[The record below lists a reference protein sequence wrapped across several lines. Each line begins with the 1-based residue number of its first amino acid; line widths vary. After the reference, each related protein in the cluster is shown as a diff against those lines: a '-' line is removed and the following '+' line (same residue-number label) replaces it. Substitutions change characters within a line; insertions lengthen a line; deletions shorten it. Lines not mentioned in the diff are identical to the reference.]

1 MSNRYKCAFF
11 SLLFD
16 CSRFLFELL
25 FIFTFIGLPS
35 KAVNGRPSITI
46 VLLSWAFVLI
56 YKSHNFLQP
65 LTEPVQWAK
74 DIIAVSTQEHNI

>member
-1 MSNRYKCAFF
+1 MCFF
-11 SLLFD
+11 HFAID

-35 KAVNGRPSITI
+35 KAVNGWPSTTI
-46 VLLSWAFVLI
+46 VLLSRAVVLI

-65 LTEPVQWAK
+65 LTEPVQKAK
-74 DIIAVSTQEHNI
+74 DIMAVSTQKHNI